1 MSTDKDDILE
11 ILSDFKDK
19 KEKRQNST
27 EQELEPPRKREEYID
42 FSKPKDD
49 EKPPEAKAKIK
60 KLFNKA
66 QKSSA
71 TDSTEEKEKKK
82 ELARQRLEKL
92 KNGSKKF
99 FSKAI
104 KAVFNK
110 KVLAAVAVIA
120 VIIAGIFGAVY
131 AAQQAKVAYLKPYQE
146 KYPQVQFPQGI
157 LEKYCDIYGENPDT
171 VGYIKIPGTSV
182 DSAVNSDSK
191 TYPYAQSCTKGSEKF
206 NYVIY
211 LDDDSLEELYSTAD
225 SYNTSDG
232 YVTYSDLTADYT
244 FKIVGAFYTNTDAK
258 DDNGYVFPYNV
269 TEEMTVDSQ
278 NEYISRLQSRFIYST
293 GIDITRQDKLITIS
307 CPTDYRSNFRFVVV
321 GVMRDDAADKLTAT
335 EKDDVRYPQVIYDE
349 SKIQNPYKYASDWYP
364 EIVITNSDGTQ
375 KTIQKAAED
384 YQNKQ

>member
-71 TDSTEEKEKKK
+71 TDSAEEKEKKK
-82 ELARQRLEKL
+82 EFARQRLEKL

-99 FSKAI
+99 FSKVI

-120 VIIAGIFGAVY
+120 VIIAGVFGAIY

-146 KYPQVQFPQGI
+146 KYQQVQFPQGI

-171 VGYIKIPGTSV
+171 VGYIKIPGTSI

-191 TYPYAQSCTKGSEKF
+191 TYPYAQSCTKGRERA
-206 NYVIY
+206 V
-211 LDDDSLEELYSTAD
+211 
-225 SYNTSDG
+225 
-232 YVTYSDLTADYT
+232 
-244 FKIVGAFYTNTDAK
+244 
-258 DDNGYVFPYNV
+258 
-269 TEEMTVDSQ
+269 
-278 NEYISRLQSRFIYST
+278 
-293 GIDITRQDKLITIS
+293 
-307 CPTDYRSNFRFVVV
+307 
-321 GVMRDDAADKLTAT
+321 
-335 EKDDVRYPQVIYDE
+335 
-349 SKIQNPYKYASDWYP
+349 
-364 EIVITNSDGTQ
+364 
-375 KTIQKAAED
+375 
-384 YQNKQ
+384 